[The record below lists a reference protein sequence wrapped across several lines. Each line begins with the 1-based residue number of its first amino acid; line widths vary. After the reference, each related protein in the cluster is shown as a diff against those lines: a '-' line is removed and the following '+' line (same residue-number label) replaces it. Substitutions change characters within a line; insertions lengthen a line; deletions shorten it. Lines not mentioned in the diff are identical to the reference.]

1 MNKNI
6 IIIGGAVA
14 LLIGGAVLFV
24 LNNDSAELS
33 GTSNGRVE
41 KVIVIRG
48 HQIPAGEIVIDM
60 GTTIVWENK
69 DSFVGLP
76 YNRHT
81 ITTGTVDSS
90 GTQGTKGVVPNS
102 GSGIPDNL
110 ISHGLNTNESFS
122 YTFEEPGEYTFYIA
136 EHPLVSGEGKIVVKV
151 VDRPLA
157 VEIESRSFEFTPN
170 VIRAKV
176 GEPIQININATGGH
190 TFTIDEL
197 NVNVETPHGQNI
209 VEFTPDKE
217 GTFQFYCAVPGHR
230 EAGQVGTFIVEAGGT
245 SSGDS
250 SALRVGENGLY
261 VSDQKP
267 GKEINANLVFMNGD
281 GFVVIHESDN
291 GNPGAI
297 IGNSVI
303 LSSGDSNN
311 VVIEL
316 SRMITDNESFIAML
330 HKDNGDKT
338 FNPSEDSSVVDE
350 QGNIIQMSFQV
361 SSNAEDSEGI
371 SL

>member
-6 IIIGGAVA
+6 IIIGGVVA
-14 LLIGGAVLFV
+14 LLVGGVVLFV
-24 LNNDSAELS
+24 LNNDSAEPS
-33 GTSNGRVE
+33 GTSNGKLE
-41 KVIVIRG
+41 KVIVIQG
-48 HQIPAGEIVIDM
+48 HQIPAGEIVIDT
-60 GTTIVWENK
+60 GTTIVWQNK
-69 DSFVGLP
+69 DSFIGLP

-81 ITTGTVDSS
+81 ITTGTVDPS

-110 ISHGLNTNESFS
+110 ISHALNTNESFS
-122 YTFEEPGEYTFYIA
+122 FTFTEPGEYTFYIA

-151 VDRPLA
+151 VDKPLT
-157 VEIESRSFEFTPN
+157 VEVESRSFEFTPD

-176 GEPIQININATGGH
+176 GEPIRININAVGGH

-197 NVNVETPHGQNI
+197 NINTETPHGQTT

-230 EAGQVGTFIVEAGGT
+230 EAGQFGTFIVEA

-250 SALRVGENGLY
+250 SGLRVGENGLY

-267 GKEINANLVFMNGD
+267 GEEINANLVFMNGD

-297 IGNSVI
+297 IGSSAI

-316 SRMITDNESFIAML
+316 SRMTTDNENLIAML
-330 HKDNGDKT
+330 HKDNGDKE
-338 FNPSEDSSVVDE
+338 FNPSEDSPVVSE
-350 QGNIIQMSFQV
+350 QGNIIQMSFQI
-361 SSNAEDSEGI
+361 SSNAEDSGAI